1 MRLFKNIML
10 FAAVAT
16 ALFTSCE
23 TDVDTPQISTPES
36 FVAPVLG
43 QCNDIIVNADNS
55 ANENVIFTWTAAD
68 FGLPVQILYSVYLTS
83 GENSALLGTSST
95 TSYAI
100 SKGDLNGVVIN
111 GLGVAANETATVS
124 AYVTAKMY
132 GTDNY
137 EPIASAVSNKFS
149 VTTYSAPLTSLYLC
163 GEFSGSWDIN
173 NAPIFWETT
182 AGSNTYA
189 CMVDFSKTAAGDDA
203 TRSFFKVVA
212 QQAWS
217 GDNWGYND
225 LTPSWHC
232 PEQNDANLSLPF
244 SEGNIFEI
252 TVNKSVMTIDKKAIG
267 NKLGLT
273 GDFNNWGE
281 GTPDAT
287 FTYDYLSSS
296 WKTEPIA
303 LEAGKSIKVRVDGA
317 WTTNWG
323 ATGTMSTVVAGGYE
337 LEAGKDNIS
346 VPETG
351 TYIVVF
357 HGNRTPYVLELVK
370 Q

>member
-23 TDVDTPQISTPES
+23 TDVDTPQISSPES
-36 FVAPVLG
+36 FVAPVIG
-43 QCNDIIVNADNS
+43 QCSDIIVNAENS
-55 ANENVIFTWTAAD
+55 ANENVVFTWTAAN
-68 FGLPVQILYSVYLTS
+68 FGLPVQVLYSVYLTS
-83 GENSALLGTSST
+83 GENSALLGTSPS

-132 GTDNY
+132 GTDEY
-137 EPIASAVSNKFS
+137 KPIASAASNNFS
-149 VTTYSAPLTSLYLC
+149 VTTYAAPLTALYLC

-173 NAPIFWETT
+173 NAPIFWETS
-182 AGSNTYA
+182 AGSNTYT
-189 CMVDFSKTAAGDDA
+189 CMVDLSKTAAGDDA
-203 TRSFFKVVA
+203 DRSFFKVVA
-212 QQAWS
+212 QRAWS
-217 GDNWGYND
+217 GDNWGYED
-225 LTPSWHC
+225 LKPSWTC
-232 PEQNDANLSLPF
+232 PEQNDKNFSLPF
-244 SEGNIFEI
+244 SEGNIFEL
-252 TVNKSVMTIDKKAIG
+252 TVNKTVMTIDKKAIG
-267 NKLGLT
+267 KTLGLI
-273 GDFNNWGE
+273 GDFNNWG
-281 GTPDAT
+281 DDVA

-296 WKTEPIA
+296 WKTEPVA
-303 LEAGKSIKVRVDGA
+303 LEAGKAIKVRVDGA
-317 WTTNWG
+317 WDTNWG
-323 ATGTMSTVVAGGYE
+323 MTGTMSTAIAGGYE

-351 TYIVVF
+351 TYVVVF